1 MGVAVVMLS
10 GQRGQT
16 LPFWALSVLAI
27 LATTFF
33 LASYANTIAWQIH
46 AQNAAD
52 SAANVGLSPT
62 LNVAN
67 QESVLLYASA
77 VNEYRLRYLNQGMLN
92 AINKIGCTTTG
103 KPSCAT
109 IYAALGAEY
118 GQALS
123 AYNNLYQVL
132 QQANNYTQGGQQADE
147 KKAISALGNFDPAF
161 TYTELSATTGN
172 NGNGKGKNKNSIRK
186 IDIVACR
193 NVPYFAPTLMG
204 LASGASFQALGRAS
218 AQAVPVVPTASPPA
232 GAPTGYSEYFSPG
245 STNPATGKAYQAN
258 EDPASTGGN
267 ILFMVPFATSTGA
280 SANLYLTVDLDW
292 FQAATIKPFFQG
304 GGTGGS
310 LGAGDYGCTNG

>member
-1 MGVAVVMLS
+1 MGLTVVMLS

-27 LATTFF
+27 LAVTFF
-33 LASYANTIAWQIH
+33 LASYANSIAWQIH

-52 SAANVGLSPT
+52 SAAAVGLSPT
-62 LNVAN
+62 MNVAN

-92 AINKIGCTTTG
+92 AINKVNCSATST
-103 KPSCAT
+103 PSCAT

-118 GQALS
+118 GQALN

-132 QQANNYTQGGQQADE
+132 QQANNYTEGGQQADE
-147 KKAISALGNFDPAF
+147 KKAIGALGNFDSAF
-161 TYTELSATTGN
+161 TYTELSAATGN

-204 LASGASFQALGRAS
+204 LASGSKFQALGRS
-218 AQAVPVVPTASPPA
+218 AAMAVPVIPSASPPA
-232 GAPTGYSEYFSPG
+232 GAPTGFSEYFSPG
-245 STNPATGKAYQAN
+245 TTNPGTGKQYQAN
-258 EDPASTGGN
+258 EDPAATGGSQYYT
-267 ILFMVPFATSTGA
+267 VPFSGVNPTS
-280 SANLYLTVDLDW
+280 SYLTIDLDW

-304 GGTGGS
+304 SGTGGS
-310 LGAGDYGCTNG
+310 LGSGDYGCTSG